1 MSIRSTAKAIIV
13 NKDKV
18 LLNKCFDE
26 ENGHYYSLP
35 GGGQKT
41 CETLEEAI
49 KREVLEETGYKVK
62 IKRFSALFEEICED
76 ERLKELYPDYIHKIY
91 HIFLCKLVDEI
102 KKAPTEVDTMQVSSE
117 WIEINEL
124 KNVTLF
130 PKVLNNN
137 ILKMIEKEVPLFL
150 GTEIIDKAHG

>member
-62 IKRFSALFEEICED
+62 TKRFSALFEEICED

-91 HIFLCKLVDEI
+91 HIFVCELVDKV
-102 KKAPTEVDTMQVSSE
+102 KKTPTEVDKMQICAE
-117 WIEINEL
+117 WIDLDDLN
-124 KNVTLF
+124 KVTLL
-130 PKVLNNN
+130 PRVLNNN
-137 ILKMIEKEVPLFL
+137 ILKMIKNEVPLFL